1 MGTKWIDLPMYEI
14 AVRYEAGE
22 SLGQLAPVYRVSR
35 TTIGRRLN
43 AMGVTLRP
51 KGGQRGSLRHHPGG
65 PFHLDSRG
73 YWISRDRVGKRS
85 RVHRACWEAYR
96 GLIPEGWVVH
106 HVNGDRL
113 DNRIENLLAMSNSKH
128 SALHRTERRRDRRR
142 SGEARR
148 KKKATEKA
156 AGARAKTQRLKKEA
170 PKGITEMELSQAIV
184 ILMLGYSSLDSAAKE
199 TWLLL
204 RTLQSAQVLITSG
217 SLDRIAEI
225 RGRHCE
231 TIRRHISALR
241 ENGLITQRRRSNLIV
256 YSLVD
261 PVATNGDFL
270 DTTKSC
276 AEISSHMHVY
286 ESTPPLPFRERG
298 EESKS
303 NHIGVV
309 YGKALE
315 NWNAKDFLRLASD
328 LYRKVYGHASLDLEQ
343 SAHGERR
350 QGIVVSRIKRE
361 LLQRFGRIGLTK
373 QDISDYIEWIFTE
386 KSEALDINLGLLCS
400 RSIQSEFLSVKAKK
414 DQALKGKKQITSAS
428 VQVDCPL
435 AAEAGQ
441 GDGDAWRFYGEEN
454 SDCVT
459 CPRRMVCSEKQEREG
474 K

>member
-1 MGTKWIDLPMYEI
+1 MGTKRIDLPMYEI

-22 SLGQLAPVYRVSR
+22 STRTLEAVYGVSR
-35 TTIGRRLN
+35 RTIVTRLK

-51 KGGQRGSLRHHPGG
+51 GGGQRGPGG
-65 PFHLDSRG
+65 PLHLNDRG
-73 YWISRDRVGKRS
+73 YWISYNRAGKR
-85 RVHRACWEAYR
+85 RKVHRACWEAYH
-96 GLIPEGWVVH
+96 GSIPEGWVVH
-106 HVNGDRL
+106 HVNGDKL
-113 DNRIENLLAMSNSKH
+113 DNRVENLLAMSNSEH
-128 SALHRTERRRDRRR
+128 MTLHRADQKRDRCD
-142 SGEARR
+142 GDE
-148 KKKATEKA
+148 
-156 AGARAKTQRLKKEA
+156 KKEA
-170 PKGITEMELSQAIV
+170 PKGSTEMELSQAIV